1 VCGINGE
8 TKTSRVSFSSS
19 LLAYSI
25 NSAAAA
31 SSRASLFH
39 VPLQL
44 LLELVSLSLRH
55 VHLQLLP
62 GGRERRR
69 MNRIRGHEID
79 EEPALIEF
87 SLYACSSGR
96 IPRGHGQAPHA
107 GDLPFV
113 ANATPTTAA
122 AQCKDPLPMII
133 HHPAIYFPLL
143 LVAEPEEKDGL
154 VPLLL
159 APYPPPR
166 VKKPARVGR
175 NRVLSLVSERP
186 H

>member
-1 VCGINGE
+1 
-8 TKTSRVSFSSS
+8 
-19 LLAYSI
+19 
-25 NSAAAA
+25 
-31 SSRASLFH
+31 
-39 VPLQL
+39 
-44 LLELVSLSLRH
+44 
-55 VHLQLLP
+55 
-62 GGRERRR
+62 

-154 VPLLL
+154 VPPLGSVPATTSKETCKSGAKTCSLPRL
-159 APYPPPR
+159 RAP
-166 VKKPARVGR
+166 
-175 NRVLSLVSERP
+175 

>member
-1 VCGINGE
+1 VQQQ
-8 TKTSRVSFSSS
+8 
-19 LLAYSI
+19 
-25 NSAAAA
+25 
-31 SSRASLFH
+31 
-39 VPLQL
+39 QL
-44 LLELVSLSLRH
+44 LLELPFSMFLYSSFSSLSLSLRH

-175 NRVLSLVSERP
+175 KRVPSLVSER
-186 H
+186 HIDSSYFRVYVCGDH